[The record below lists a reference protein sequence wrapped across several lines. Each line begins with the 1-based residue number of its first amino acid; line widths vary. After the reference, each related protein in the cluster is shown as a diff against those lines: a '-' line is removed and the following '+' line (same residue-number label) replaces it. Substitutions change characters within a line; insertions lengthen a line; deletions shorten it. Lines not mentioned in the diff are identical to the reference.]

1 MLFVVYCKNI
11 CNFGA
16 RNNLK
21 EKYKPLKRYMRMK
34 KLGIL
39 LSMFVAATLSCQA
52 QGAKSIRIT
61 EVMTDN
67 RTSIVDEYGK
77 HKPWVEL
84 SNTSFTT
91 YNVRGMFLTTDRRV
105 LDKKMS
111 PEERRK
117 LMCPLPNNE
126 PRTTLAGKKSL
137 IIYDKAFWI
146 LTGWNNKDTQL
157 VKSWYTGDTEPFHLA
172 LGISNKGW
180 IGLYDGNAVDLIDS
194 VRLPR
199 IPSDCTY
206 ALWNDFKTWK
216 ITDLPYTTP
225 GYLPQPSGLSKP
237 QMLKQTDPHGFGIAA
252 LSMGIVF
259 SCLALLFVFFW
270 AFGAYMKYKLR
281 IAKATEKHATL
292 LYKTGKKTIEV
303 TSEIGHKTNV
313 MLKDGLKTKGID
325 KEIYMAVIAL
335 ALKDYLED
343 VHDVEPGIITIKPKQ
358 TRWNAPKFNNN
369 SKL

>member
-1 MLFVVYCKNI
+1 
-11 CNFGA
+11 
-16 RNNLK
+16 
-21 EKYKPLKRYMRMK
+21 MK
-34 KLGIL
+34 KLGIILSL
-39 LSMFVAATLSCQA
+39 LVVASLPAWS

-126 PRTTLAGKKSL
+126 PRTTLAGKKS
-137 IIYDKAFWI
+137 IILFDRAFWVQDCD
-146 LTGWNNKDTQL
+146 NSHQL
-157 VKSWYTGDTEPFHLA
+157 VLIDHQSETEPFHLK
-172 LGISNKGW
+172 LGIEDNGW

-194 VRLPR
+194 VSLPH
-199 IPSDCTY
+199 IPTDCTY
-206 ALWNDFKTWK
+206 ALGNDFKTWK
-216 ITDLPYTTP
+216 ITYSQQVTP
-225 GYLPQPSGLSKP
+225 GYLPQPNGLSKP
-237 QMLKQTDPHGFGIAA
+237 QMLKKQDPHGFGIAI

-259 SCLALLFVFFW
+259 SCLALLFIFFW
-270 AFGAYMKYKLR
+270 AFGAYMKHKQR
-281 IAKATEKHATL
+281 IARATEKHATL

-303 TSEIGHKTNV
+303 TNELSHKTNV

-325 KEIYMAVIAL
+325 KEIYMAVISL
-335 ALKDYLED
+335 ALQEYLED
-343 VHDVEPGIITIKPKQ
+343 VHDIEPGIITIKPKQ
-358 TRWNAPKFNNN
+358 TRWNAPRFNN
-369 SKL
+369 K

>member
-1 MLFVVYCKNI
+1 
-11 CNFGA
+11 
-16 RNNLK
+16 
-21 EKYKPLKRYMRMK
+21 MRMK
-34 KLGIL
+34 KLGVLITML
-39 LSMFVAATLSCQA
+39 AITSLPGWS

-84 SNTSFTT
+84 SNSSFTT

-126 PRTTLAGKKSL
+126 PRTSLGGKKSIVVFDNSVWAHVL
-137 IIYDKAFWI
+137 TLQGCKSIKDK
-146 LTGWNNKDTQL
+146 G
-157 VKSWYTGDTEPFHLA
+157 VGDAGPLHLN
-172 LGISNKGW
+172 LLLKQGRSNW
-180 IGLYDGNAVDLIDS
+180 IGLYDGNAVDLVDS
-194 VRLPR
+194 VNV
-199 IPSDCTY
+199 PSMLADQSYELSRDFETWSK
-206 ALWNDFKTWK
+206 ADQND
-216 ITDLPYTTP
+216 ITP
-225 GYLPQPSGLSKP
+225 GYLPQPSGLSKS
-237 QMLKQTDPHGFGIAA
+237 QILKKTDPHGVGIAI

-259 SCLALLFVFFW
+259 SCLALLFIFFW
-270 AFGAYMKYKLR
+270 FFGAYMKHKQR
-281 IAKATEKHATL
+281 IARATEKHAAL

-303 TSEIGHKTNV
+303 TNEISHKTNV

-325 KEIYMAVIAL
+325 KEIYMAVISL
-335 ALKDYLED
+335 ALQEYLED

-358 TRWNAPKFNNN
+358 TRWNAPKFNN
-369 SKL
+369 K